1 MAADP
6 ASAKGANKFL
16 DPDLRPIPASVALL
30 ATSVATDAI
39 VLVVYSSCFR
49 SQLGTDR
56 SIAPIK
62 KVRRCPFL
70 PASASLVSDSAL

>member
-39 VLVVYSSCFR
+39 LLVVYSSCFR
-49 SQLGTDR
+49 SQPIKTDR
-56 SIAPIK
+56 TDRTDRQK
-62 KVRRCPFL
+62 
-70 PASASLVSDSAL
+70 SALALSYPLVSDSAL

>member
-49 SQLGTDR
+49 SQLGPIDR
-56 SIAPIK
+56 SKKCVAALSSRVRFSWCPIQLCEK
-62 KVRRCPFL
+62 P
-70 PASASLVSDSAL
+70 

>member
-49 SQLGTDR
+49 SQLGP
-56 SIAPIK
+56 IASIK

-70 PASASLVSDSAL
+70 PASLVSDSAL